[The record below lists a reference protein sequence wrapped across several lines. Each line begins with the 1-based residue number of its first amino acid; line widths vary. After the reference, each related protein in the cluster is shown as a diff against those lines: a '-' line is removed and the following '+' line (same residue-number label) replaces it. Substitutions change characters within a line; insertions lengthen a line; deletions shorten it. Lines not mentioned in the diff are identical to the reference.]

1 MWQTNAKGNVLGG
14 STHLVSGLVLEL
26 QLDIPPNVPTQHTTH
41 LLTFSVFVVMLWLIC
56 DCRSHRNIA
65 LFLPTLLLET
75 RHFFKTW
82 FPAEFP
88 VHHSCFGAFT
98 LFF

>member
-26 QLDIPPNVPTQHTTH
+26 QLDIPPNVPTQHTTY
-41 LLTFSVFVVMLWLIC
+41 LLTFSVFVVMLWSIC

-65 LFLPTLLLET
+65 LFLPTLLGNV
-75 RHFFKTW
+75 
-82 FPAEFP
+82 A
-88 VHHSCFGAFT
+88 
-98 LFF
+98 LFQNVISRRVSRPS